1 MRRASSTH
9 SSAAIRRART
19 MRSATRSSAQRS
31 VASRSSATVFART
44 SASHPLGK
52 CTEAVKTFLP
62 EEIKDELSRKSR
74 ELGYGSESEYVREL
88 VIVAL
93 RGMEY
98 LTSLHAERLE
108 RMSQNL
114 TGKGKGL
121 GL

>member
-1 MRRASSTH
+1 M
-9 SSAAIRRART
+9 SAD
-19 MRSATRSSAQRS
+19 TRSCAQRS
-31 VASRSSATVFART
+31 AASRSSATVFART

-52 CTEAVKTFLP
+52 CTESVKTFVP
-62 EEIKDELSRKSR
+62 EEIKDELSRKAR

-93 RGMEY
+93 RGIEY

-114 TGKGKGL
+114 AGIGKGSDR
-121 GL
+121 